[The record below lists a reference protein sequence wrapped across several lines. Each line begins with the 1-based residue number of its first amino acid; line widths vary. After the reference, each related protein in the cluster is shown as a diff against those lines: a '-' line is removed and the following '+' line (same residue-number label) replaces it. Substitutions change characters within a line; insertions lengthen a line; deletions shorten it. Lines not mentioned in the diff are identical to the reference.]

1 MQIRSNRNGKR
12 IKLKPRF
19 FVIMGVLVIL
29 AALLIF
35 KIVSGI
41 AGSSSDSNDKQAEES
56 KPAPVAPKIVDV
68 KVTAAGDSMTHVP
81 VLDAARQDKGYDFT
95 PTFKYIKN
103 YIEEADVAFCTFEGS
118 FVDSDFSGYPLFR
131 SPKKLAKDLK
141 AVGFDVLNVTSNHA
155 VDGGD
160 EGFNSTIKA
169 TKDAG
174 LIVSGA
180 QEKKEDPDYAMV
192 EKDGVKVAIIS
203 YCYSDGSVEQ
213 PALNGSPLSEDVAA
227 RCNTFNMK
235 DKEGAAKDA
244 ARVEEEARKAGAGI
258 VILHMHWGD
267 EYQTH
272 SNEEQQKLAQMFV
285 DGTTCDVI
293 VGSHPHVVQ
302 EYSLIKSAD
311 GKRSVPCYFAIGNMI
326 SNQRRELLGGD
337 VHVEEGVMVQ
347 FDFKYDANEKKLT
360 EIKETRIPYW
370 SDKYYNDNGKPKFR
384 LIPLVGDFSGN
395 EALNVS
401 GHTDLAT
408 QAKKGLEQI
417 LGGKGQ

>member
-1 MQIRSNRNGKR
+1 MQMHSNKNGKT

-35 KIVSGI
+35 KIVGGMFG
-41 AGSSSDSNDKQAEES
+41 GSTDDSSKQAKKAEPAES
-56 KPAPVAPKIVDV
+56 EPKIVNI
-68 KVTAAGDSMTHVP
+68 KVTAAGDAMTHVP

-95 PTFKYIKN
+95 PTFKYIQN
-103 YIEEADVAFCTFEGS
+103 YIEEADIAFCTFEGS

-141 AVGFDVLNVTSNHA
+141 TVGFDVLNIASNHA

-160 EGFNSTIKA
+160 SGFDSSIKA

-180 QEKKEDPDYAMV
+180 QEKQEDPDYAMM

-244 ARVEEEARKAGAGI
+244 ARIEEEARKAGAGI
-258 VILHMHWGD
+258 VIIHMHWGD

-302 EYSLIKSAD
+302 EYAELKSED
-311 GKRSVPCYFAIGNMI
+311 GKRSVPCYFAIGNMV

-337 VHVEEGVMVQ
+337 IHVEEGVMVQ
-347 FDFKYDANEKKLT
+347 FDFEYNTSEKKVT
-360 EIKETRIPYW
+360 EIKQTQIPYW
-370 SDKYYNDNGKPKFR
+370 SDKYYFSSGKPKFR
-384 LIPLVGDFSGN
+384 LVPLVGDYKSN
-395 EALNVS
+395 KALQAS
-401 GHTDLAT
+401 GHGDLAAE
-408 QAKKGLEQI
+408 AKKELDKI
-417 LGGKGQ
+417 LAGKGQ